1 MAPAAASRLNRPMKW
16 MVSSS
21 TMPSATLATMTVA
34 TFSEMPSHPM
44 RPSTAA
50 TGSALATMP
59 STPKRAERN
68 TTKITANTV
77 TNAVAKLLSC
87 DTTR

>member
-1 MAPAAASRLNRPMKW
+1 MA
-16 MVSSS
+16 
-21 TMPSATLATMTVA
+21 
-34 TFSEMPSHPM
+34 
-44 RPSTAA
+44 
-50 TGSALATMP
+50 

-68 TTKITANTV
+68 TTKMTANTV